1 MMRENK
7 LRRILREGKTSV
19 ATRLWSTWPLYTESL
34 GATGNFDYMEFVA
47 EYAPFTQ
54 ADLENMA
61 RAAELYEM
69 GSMIKVDFQNRFYVA
84 QKAVASG
91 FQAVNF
97 ADHRTP
103 QEVRDSINSIRPLVE
118 GTDGWEMV
126 HTANQAG
133 CTFIG
138 RPLVEGTAGWYGCP
152 NRRFISSP
160 NGVTQKEHIAR
171 LNDIVL
177 CFMIEKKEAVDHIEE
192 ICSIPGVDMVQFG
205 PADYSMSLGWNRAE
219 HEAEWK
225 AAERH
230 VIETALRHGVQPRCE
245 ISSLDQAQYY
255 IDLGVR
261 HFSIGDQ
268 LAKLKAFWNG
278 EGREMR
284 DIARALEK

>member
-1 MMRENK
+1 MMKENK
-7 LRRILREGKTSV
+7 LRRILRQGRTSV

-103 QEVRDSINSIRPLVE
+103 QDVRDSINSIRPLVA
-118 GTDGWEMV
+118 GTD
-126 HTANQAG
+126 
-133 CTFIG
+133 
-138 RPLVEGTAGWYGCP
+138 GWYGCP

-177 CFMIEKKEAVDHIEE
+177 CFMIEKKEAVDNIEE

-205 PADYSMSLGWNRAE
+205 PADYSMSLGWNRTE

-230 VIETALRHGVQPRCE
+230 VIEVALRHGVQPRCE
-245 ISSLDQAQYY
+245 ISSPDQAQYY

-261 HFSIGDQ
+261 HFSLGDQ

-284 DIARALEK
+284 DIARALEKETGFPPRNAQ

>member
-1 MMRENK
+1 MTEEGLHIMMRENK

-19 ATRLWSTWPLYTESL
+19 ATRLWSTWPMYTESL

-54 ADLENMA
+54 ADLENLA

-69 GSMIKVDFQNRFYVA
+69 GSMIKVDLQNRFYVA

-103 QEVRDSINSIRPLVE
+103 REVQDSVNAIRPLV
-118 GTDGWEMV
+118 
-126 HTANQAG
+126 AG
-133 CTFIG
+133 G
-138 RPLVEGTAGWYGCP
+138 GGLYGCP
-152 NRRFISSP
+152 SRRFISSP
-160 NGVTQKEHIAR
+160 NGVSQKEHIAR

-177 CFMIEKKEAVDHIEE
+177 CFMIEKQEAVDNIEE
-192 ICSIPGVDMVQFG
+192 ICAIPGVDMVQFG
-205 PADYSMSLGWNRAE
+205 PSDYCMSLGWNRGE
-219 HEAEWK
+219 HVQEFK
-225 AAERH
+225 AAERR

-245 ISSLDQAQYY
+245 INAPAEARYY

-261 HFSIGDQ
+261 HFSLGDQ
-268 LAKLKAFWNG
+268 MGKLREFWTG
-278 EGREMR
+278 QGGEMR
-284 DIARALEK
+284 DIARALEG

>member
-1 MMRENK
+1 MMKENK
-7 LRRILREGKTSV
+7 LRRILRQGRTSV

-103 QEVRDSINSIRPLVE
+103 QEVRDSINSIRPLVA
-118 GTDGWEMV
+118 GTD
-126 HTANQAG
+126 
-133 CTFIG
+133 
-138 RPLVEGTAGWYGCP
+138 GWYGCP

-177 CFMIEKKEAVDHIEE
+177 CFMIEKKEAVDNIEE

-205 PADYSMSLGWNRAE
+205 PADYSMSLGWNRTE

-230 VIETALRHGVQPRCE
+230 VIEVALRHGVQPRCE
-245 ISSLDQAQYY
+245 ISSPDQAQYY

-261 HFSIGDQ
+261 HFSLGDQ

-284 DIARALEK
+284 DIARALEKETGFPPRTAQ